1 MRFTEHPTE
10 AVLLAAF
17 QHEGPLETQALV
29 HDHVVQCR
37 RCRRLL
43 DDVRQIT
50 STIANVTM
58 PATDRLRQRIEDG
71 LAAGTRVI
79 LPSANPE
86 PDSHVG
92 SDNIVALA
100 DCVPNRTMVSR
111 GRSDPWWRGQFVAV
125 ASIALVAMMIG
136 ASWVSRDEHRA
147 DAAYEKGPRDDSFES
162 AAAVFTALS
171 PLPTLAFAQSIPGRE
186 AFPISRGVDGSKLTP
201 GRWTY
206 VTMESV
212 EDSTRAPRNML
223 TIALERT
230 THSGQSVWR
239 LITTSAGRG
248 VSADTTLFQSNDLRP
263 ILRRWHVG
271 RLSVV
276 QEYGRE
282 QRDEIFT
289 VIERREENSREM
301 LSVDTSRLR
310 MDSAGLL
317 IDQDAQLNVLFKAVP
332 LHRAWVMT
340 HGRAGANVAST
351 GRAPR
356 PRTLRVIGEDLI
368 RTPHEGISVWH
379 VAYDDNTE
387 WAWFVSKRTGD
398 IVRIEGRWPG
408 STVRFRTDII

>member
-1 MRFTEHPTE
+1 ME
-10 AVLLAAF
+10 
-17 QHEGPLETQALV
+17 
-29 HDHVVQCR
+29 
-37 RCRRLL
+37 
-43 DDVRQIT
+43 
-50 STIANVTM
+50 S
-58 PATDRLRQRIEDG
+58 IED
-71 LAAGTRVI
+71 
-79 LPSANPE
+79 
-86 PDSHVG
+86 
-92 SDNIVALA
+92 
-100 DCVPNRTMVSR
+100 
-111 GRSDPWWRGQFVAV
+111 
-125 ASIALVAMMIG
+125 SI
-136 ASWVSRDEHRA
+136 
-147 DAAYEKGPRDDSFES
+147 
-162 AAAVFTALS
+162 
-171 PLPTLAFAQSIPGRE
+171 
-186 AFPISRGVDGSKLTP
+186 
-201 GRWTY
+201 
-206 VTMESV
+206 
-212 EDSTRAPRNML
+212 RAPRNML

-248 VSADTTLFQSNDLRP
+248 VSADTTLFASNDLRP
-263 ILRRWHVG
+263 ILRRWRVG

-282 QRDEIFT
+282 QRNEIFT
-289 VIERREENSREM
+289 VIEQREENSREM

-356 PRTLRVIGEDLI
+356 PRTLRVIGEDVI
-368 RTPHEGISVWH
+368 RTPHAGIPVWR

-408 STVRFRTDII
+408 STVRFRTDLI